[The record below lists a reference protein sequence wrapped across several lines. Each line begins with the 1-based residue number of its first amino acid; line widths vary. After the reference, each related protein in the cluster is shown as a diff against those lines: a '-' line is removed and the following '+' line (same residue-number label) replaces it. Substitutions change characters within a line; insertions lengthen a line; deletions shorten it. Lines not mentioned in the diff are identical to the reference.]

1 MTDAQHEQD
10 LEAIRHLIA
19 RQFASVTCTE
29 EREADWSAFA
39 ADFLADASLFP
50 ASRPVEA
57 SSVPNFLTRMK
68 ALPSEGLTSF
78 EQSRGGTKI
87 MLFSNIAVAVG
98 VCENLEN
105 RSTAQREIEAFLLV
119 KDGRVWRIA
128 ANAWDMKR
136 DGLSVREEFL
146 E

>member
-19 RQFASVTCTE
+19 RQFASVTWTE

-39 ADFLADASLFP
+39 ADFLADAPIFS

-57 SSVPNFLTRMK
+57 RSVPNFLTRMK

-78 EQSRGGTKI
+78 EQSLGGTKI
-87 MLFSNIAVAVG
+87 MLFGNIAVAFG

-105 RSTAQREIEAFLLV
+105 RSTAQRGIEAFLLV
-119 KDGRVWRIA
+119 KGSVWWIA
-128 ANAWDMKR
+128 AQAWDMER
-136 DGLSVREEFL
+136 DGLSVPEEFL

>member
-10 LEAIRHLIA
+10 LEAIRHLITQ
-19 RQFASVTCTE
+19 QFASMTWTE
-29 EREADWSAFA
+29 EREADWSAFG
-39 ADFLADASLFP
+39 ADFLADAPLFP

-57 SSVPNFLTRMK
+57 RSVPNFLTRMK

-78 EQSRGGTKI
+78 EQSLGGTKI
-87 MLFSNIAVAVG
+87 MLFGNIAVAFG

-105 RSTAQREIEAFLLV
+105 RSTAQRGIEAFLLV
-119 KDGRVWRIA
+119 KDGSVWRIA
-128 ANAWDMKR
+128 AQAWDIER
-136 DGLSVREEFL
+136 DGLSVPEEFL

>member
-19 RQFASVTCTE
+19 RQFANVTWTE

-39 ADFLADASLFP
+39 ADFLADAPLFP

-57 SSVPNFLTRMK
+57 RSVPNFLTRMK
-68 ALPSEGLTSF
+68 ALPSEGLASF
-78 EQSRGGTKI
+78 EQSLGGTKI
-87 MLFSNIAVAVG
+87 MLFGNVAVAFG

-128 ANAWDMKR
+128 AHAWDMKR
-136 DGLSVREEFL
+136 DGLSVPEEFL